1 MPGQFGARAHIMKI
15 VSPAAASFPPVPT
28 PSPAVVPAGTTPEPD
43 AQARCDAIQ
52 QDFRTGERRSIR
64 RDPPPRPAAL
74 VLTEDRLKLRLSEE
88 LDFARR
94 MLDQLG
100 ETLAGD
106 PVVVARHLT
115 GLQTV
120 DIVGQI
126 LGHIASVV
134 RSGDR
139 RAAVERIGMADLK
152 NRLKRQSIA

>member
-1 MPGQFGARAHIMKI
+1 MPRQFGAPAHLRKI
-15 VSPAAASFPPVPT
+15 VPPAAASFPPVPT
-28 PSPAVVPAGTTPEPD
+28 PSPVVVPGATTPDPD

-64 RDPPPRPAAL
+64 RDPPPLPAAL
-74 VLTEDRLKLRLSEE
+74 VPTEDRLKLRLSEE

-100 ETLAGD
+100 ESLAAD

-126 LGHIASVV
+126 LGHVASVV
-134 RSGDR
+134 RAADR
-139 RAAVERIGMADLK
+139 RAAVERIGMAELK